1 MWVERNEMA
10 GMGSSET
17 RVRLCN
23 ITSPLVCTTFRLCLK
38 RIQPNPPALVGIG
51 AANRSA
57 VSTRKQMSA
66 QIPDSDWRTANLAG
80 KAHATGVGYLKYV
93 LIHKGRLKTMSS
105 FAASPACLSRDLSLR
120 LQTYPAKSASSRRY
134 RRRRSGFRRFRCFG
148 TTGCGRGA

>member
-1 MWVERNEMA
+1 MA

-57 VSTRKQMSA
+57 GSTRKQMSA

-105 FAASPACLSRDLSLR
+105 FAASPACLLTRLFTYASNVSSQIRQLSSVSAQTVRVSPFSMLWNDRLR
-120 LQTYPAKSASSRRY
+120 AWSMRRVGP
-134 RRRRSGFRRFRCFG
+134 R
-148 TTGCGRGA
+148 